1 MDWASR
7 QAVRKGE
14 ATSMTASIK
23 ALILMMSLCVSVTLA
38 ASEVDVEMQVNDL
51 SSPIFINGILLR

>member
-1 MDWASR
+1 
-7 QAVRKGE
+7 
-14 ATSMTASIK
+14 MTASIK